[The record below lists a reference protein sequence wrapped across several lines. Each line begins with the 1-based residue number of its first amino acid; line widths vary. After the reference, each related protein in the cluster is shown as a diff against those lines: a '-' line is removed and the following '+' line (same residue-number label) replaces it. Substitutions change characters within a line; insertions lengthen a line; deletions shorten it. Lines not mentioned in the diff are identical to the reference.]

1 FDGIIDLIN
10 MKDHF
15 YQDDLGTKD
24 ETKEI
29 TEEYME
35 KTQELHTSLIEAVA
49 DHDED
54 LMMKYLEGEEVT
66 ADELKKAIRQATLD
80 VEIYAVYCGSAF
92 KNKGVQLVL
101 DGVLD
106 YLPAQT
112 DVPTVEGIVR
122 DSE

>member
-1 FDGIIDLIN
+1 A
-10 MKDHF
+10 
-15 YQDDLGTKD
+15 
-24 ETKEI
+24 
-29 TEEYME
+29 
-35 KTQELHTSLIEAVA
+35 QELHTSLIEAVA

-80 VEIYAVYCGSAF
+80 VEFYPVFCGSAF

-106 YLPAQT
+106 YLLAPT
-112 DVPTVEGIVR
+112 DIPPIEGIVPEKEEETTR
-122 DSE
+122 QADENEPFSAIAYYVLTEPYV